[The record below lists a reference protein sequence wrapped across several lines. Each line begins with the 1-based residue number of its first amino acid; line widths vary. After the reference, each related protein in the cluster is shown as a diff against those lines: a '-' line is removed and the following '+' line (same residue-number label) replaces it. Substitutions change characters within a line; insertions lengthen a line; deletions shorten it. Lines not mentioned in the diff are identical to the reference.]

1 MPLLLTKTLYDM
13 KLYYSEDFRNEM
25 IELSDKHV
33 LWNVNNYD
41 EEEYDNIVLAMHN
54 YFYKIYKEHVY
65 LCGRSGRHVCVSNIP
80 ENRRRVYNMTRT
92 VERMQRQLIK
102 MFS

>member
-1 MPLLLTKTLYDM
+1 M
-13 KLYYSEDFRNEM
+13 KLYYSEEFRNEM

-33 LWNVNNYD
+33 LWNINNYE
-41 EEEYDNIVLAMHN
+41 EEEYSRVVCDMQKEFH
-54 YFYKIYKEHVY
+54 KIYKAHVY

-80 ENRRRVYNMTRT
+80 ENRRRVYNMART
-92 VERMQRQLIK
+92 VERMQRDIIK

>member
-1 MPLLLTKTLYDM
+1 M

-33 LWNVNNYD
+33 LWNINNYE
-41 EEEYDNIVLAMHN
+41 EEEYSRVVCDMQKEFH
-54 YFYKIYKEHVY
+54 KIYKAHVY

-80 ENRRRVYNMTRT
+80 EKRRRVHNMTCT
-92 VERMQRQLIK
+92 VKRMQRDLIK